1 MNYKYKF
8 FDDTFILSPDEHLQ
22 VNESLRN
29 GRSIISLRK
38 GKLMLNMSHIVSVS
52 ETDSPVDELPS
63 QTYLP
68 EPKPKMSREQIGNRL
83 TEMKKVLWKK
93 WGLE

>member
-8 FDDTFILSPDEHLQ
+8 FDETFIISKEEHGQ
-22 VNESLRN
+22 VQESMRN
-29 GRSIISLRK
+29 GHTYVVLRG
-38 GKLMLNMSHIVSVS
+38 GKLSLNMAHNVTVS
-52 ETDSPVDELPS
+52 ETDSPLHEYLPAF
-63 QTYLP
+63 QLP